1 MLLNNWIVYQ
11 HREGAP
17 VPMGSYTLTPIS
29 RAFIIQIPGLRGGL
43 VWNRPSAV
51 RLTYADGSQQWI
63 PVRDVTRLTIFGIA
77 ALSILAA
84 ILARI
89 LIGKDPK

>member
-1 MLLNNWIVYQ
+1 MNNWIVYQ
-11 HREGAP
+11 HREGMP
-17 VPMGSYTLTPIS
+17 VPMGSFTLTPIS

-51 RLTYADGSQQWI
+51 RLTRADGSRQWI

-77 ALSILAA
+77 ALSVIAA

-89 LIGKDPK
+89 LIGKDTK